1 MEKIKVAIIGTG
13 FIGPVHIEA
22 LRRNDIEVAGLLD
35 ANPELTQKKAAEL
48 GIPKAYASIEELA
61 ADSEIVAVHVATP
74 NHLHYEH
81 VKAAVMAGKHVVCE
95 KPLAMDSAQGEELV
109 ALAKE
114 KGVINAVNFNLRFYP
129 LVHEA
134 RTRVQNG
141 SIGDV
146 FVVHGSYLQDWLLYD
161 TDWNWRLQPEF
172 SGNMRAIADIGSHWL
187 DLTTFVTGK
196 TIESVMADFKTFHT
210 IRQKP
215 KAAVETFTGKMGSP
229 MVETDPQPINTEDY
243 ATVLIRYTD
252 GSRGTLTVSQ
262 VSAGRKNRLTYE
274 IDGSKSSL
282 AWNSETPNELW
293 VGERSAPN
301 QVLMKDPSLLRPE
314 AAAIASYPGGHNEGF
329 PDTMKQLQK
338 KFYAHVR
345 AGVVPEAPDYPTF
358 ADGLYM
364 LKVGDAI
371 FKSAHSDAWVS
382 L

>member
-35 ANPELTQKKAAEL
+35 ANLELTQKKAAEL

-61 ADSEIVAVHVATP
+61 ADTQIVAVHVATP

-81 VKAAVMAGKHVVCE
+81 VKAAVLAGKHVICE
-95 KPLAMDSAQGEELV
+95 KPLAMDTAQGEELV

-114 KGVINAVNFNLRFYP
+114 KGVLNAVNFNLRFYP
-129 LVHEA
+129 LSQEA
-134 RTRVQNG
+134 KSRVQGG
-141 SIGDV
+141 SLGDV
-146 FVVHGSYLQDWLLYD
+146 FVVHGSYLQDWLLYE

-172 SGNMRAIADIGSHWL
+172 SGNMRAIADVGSHWL
-187 DLTTFVTGK
+187 DLTTFITGK
-196 TIESVMADFKTFHT
+196 KIESVFADFKTFHP

-215 KAAVETFTGKMGSP
+215 KKAVETYTGKL
-229 MVETDPQPINTEDY
+229 ETAIETEPQPINTEDY
-243 ATVLIRYTD
+243 ATVLIRYSD
-252 GSRGTLTVSQ
+252 GSRGALTVSQ
-262 VSAGRKNRLTYE
+262 VSAGRKNRLSYE

-282 AWNSETPNELW
+282 AWNSESPNELW
-293 VGERSAPN
+293 IGERSAPN
-301 QVLMKDPSLLRPE
+301 QILLKDPSLLSPE
-314 AAAIASYPGGHNEGF
+314 AAAISSYPGGHNEGF
-329 PDTMKQLQK
+329 PDTLKQLQK

-345 AGVVPEAPDYPTF
+345 AGVVPEKPDYPTF

-371 FKSAHSDAWVS
+371 FASAHSDKWVN